1 MNGII
6 PFEAAGWTDL
16 VVLCFLA
23 PRLTGTAYCR
33 SACLLSSKEQ
43 YWKGLLTS
51 G

>member
-6 PFEAAGWTDL
+6 SFEAAGWIGP

-23 PRLTGTAYCR
+23 PRLTGTACCR
-33 SACLLSSKEQ
+33 SACIPSSKEQ